1 MANKN
6 PFEIRLEVLNMA
18 KDIEMEHYHM
28 NRERLLAQ
36 WNIDVDTAIRKGETP
51 PPMPQMPAFPTE
63 EALVKRAQ
71 FLSEYIDGAHTP
83 RKKEQLNG

>member
-1 MANKN
+1 MSNKN

-36 WNIDVDTAIRKGETP
+36 WHTDVDFARQAGSAP
-51 PPMPQMPAFPTE
+51 PPMPEMPAFPTE
-63 EALVKRAQ
+63 ETLVKRAQ